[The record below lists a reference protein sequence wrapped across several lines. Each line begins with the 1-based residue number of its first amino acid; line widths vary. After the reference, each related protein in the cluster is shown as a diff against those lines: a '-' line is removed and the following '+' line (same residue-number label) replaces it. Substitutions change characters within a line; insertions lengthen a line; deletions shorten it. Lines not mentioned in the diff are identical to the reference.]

1 MLECQDVDVH
11 LLVHFQ
17 SGISRSTACMA
28 AILSHTMTDA
38 DPDEVF
44 IKLRKQ
50 RPQAWPNPL
59 VIKYA
64 DEILDKKGSLLA
76 AL

>member
-1 MLECQDVDVH
+1 
-11 LLVHFQ
+11 
-17 SGISRSTACMA
+17 MA